1 MVVIRTHNGIWGRK
15 GVRGGGGGGG
25 GGEEFVCRALP
36 LLSVHWTRVMLPGP
50 EIGGCKA

>member
-1 MVVIRTHNGIWGRK
+1 MNNSA
-15 GVRGGGGGGG
+15 GVEG
-25 GGEEFVCRALP
+25 EFVCRALP